1 MDTSGSFT
9 SGGMSEPRAFLDG
22 CEKFVPTGI
31 RSLDSPNLSQ
41 LMYLLRYHDPPISMA
56 QQPLGCPGTTATTV
70 PRHNSHYGAQTQQP
84 LRCPS
89 LLFIEASSLLSDTP
103 SRQDSCELVI
113 SPTQRPLPDNTQHSR
128 ETDIH
133 VPGTIRANEKL
144 QTHALNSAFAGGRLT
159 KRTRN
164 KILLILTCTAV
175 NKQRIVTLG
184 IGK

>member
-70 PRHNSHYGAQTQQP
+70 PRHNSPYGAQAQQPLRCPGTTATTVPRHNSHYGAQTQQP
-84 LRCPS
+84 LRCPDTTAPTVPKPPFYRGLIITFRHTQS
-89 LLFIEASSLLSDTP
+89 AGLL
-103 SRQDSCELVI
+103 
-113 SPTQRPLPDNTQHSR
+113 
-128 ETDIH
+128 
-133 VPGTIRANEKL
+133 
-144 QTHALNSAFAGGRLT
+144 
-159 KRTRN
+159 
-164 KILLILTCTAV
+164 
-175 NKQRIVTLG
+175 
-184 IGK
+184 